1 MAARSA
7 RIQPRQRGVQ
17 SAMIP
22 LRPLLAT
29 LLASA
34 ALHAGAHDTWFE
46 PLPAGENEVLL
57 ALGTGTQYPKLDTS
71 LDARYLVQQGCST
84 AGEAAATRMRPVRNT
99 NTALVLRAPRDAAS
113 CWAQLM
119 PFEVEIPAA
128 TVEVYFKDIQ
138 ASAEVRAAWAAMR
151 QRGLPWRERYTKHA
165 RIELGSAP
173 SAPSPMDF
181 DLRLEAGGQPLQVG
195 ATLVAQLLRDGRP
208 LAGQALQLL
217 SENSPLGIWRTTDE
231 QGRIRVTVPL
241 AGHWVLRGVDLH
253 VSATD
258 PDRWESRFVTLAFA
272 VLPKS

>member
-7 RIQPRQRGVQ
+7 RIQPRRRGVQ

-71 LDARYLVQQGCST
+71 LDARYLAQQGCST

-99 NTALVLRAPRDAAS
+99 HTALVLRAPRDAAS

-138 ASAEVRAAWAAMR
+138 ATAEVRAAWAAMR
-151 QRGLPWRERYTKHA
+151 QRGLPWQSDGCRE
-165 RIELGSAP
+165 GSP
-173 SAPSPMDF
+173 SA
-181 DLRLEAGGQPLQVG
+181 LRN
-195 ATLVAQLLRDGRP
+195 VAARSISS
-208 LAGQALQLL
+208 ALSMVPDNWQR
-217 SENSPLGIWRTTDE
+217 WRFCYSSWR
-231 QGRIRVTVPL
+231 Q
-241 AGHWVLRGVDLH
+241 
-253 VSATD
+253 
-258 PDRWESRFVTLAFA
+258 
-272 VLPKS
+272 